1 MNTIYEEFKDYVF
14 TEKVPTLMAAIF
26 DKYGHSV
33 SKEAFGYDTNDE
45 FYTDLDEAVIKLTDK
60 FKNYGKV

>member
-33 SKEAFGYDTNDE
+33 SKEVFSYDTNDE
-45 FYTDLDEAVIKLTDK
+45 FYIDLDEAVIKLTDK